1 MSTLTHE
8 EERIRTIAG
17 YLLKNNARL
26 ILSAPPDVSEFV
38 KTAVLT
44 AFNDNAA
51 MIRSAASQ
59 DIVAFL
65 GILEPRNWPECL
77 HHLFMALDSDDL
89 EKQEVSFFLLFSTSN
104 QGSLGPTFCAV
115 L

>member
-1 MSTLTHE
+1 
-8 EERIRTIAG
+8 
-17 YLLKNNARL
+17 
-26 ILSAPPDVSEFV
+26 
-38 KTAVLT
+38 
-44 AFNDNAA
+44 

-89 EKQEVSFFLLFSTSN
+89 EKQEVSFSQFPIKILPLATLYVVLLLLVSN
-104 QGSLGPTFCAV
+104 QRRDDTD
-115 L
+115 

>member
-1 MSTLTHE
+1 
-8 EERIRTIAG
+8 
-17 YLLKNNARL
+17 LKNNARL
-26 ILSAPPDVSEFV
+26 ILSAPPEVSEFV
-38 KTAVLT
+38 KTAVLS

-89 EKQEVSFFLLFSTSN
+89 EKQEVSFSPSFLNPQSRIS
-104 QGSLGPTFCAV
+104 GVMSLTHLGAV

>member
-1 MSTLTHE
+1 V
-8 EERIRTIAG
+8 
-17 YLLKNNARL
+17 
-26 ILSAPPDVSEFV
+26 LS
-38 KTAVLT
+38 

-89 EKQEVSFFLLFSTSN
+89 EKQEVSFFPPFSTPIKNLWCDVFDPPFVPCYDDCRS
-104 QGSLGPTFCAV
+104 SSYPYFFHTV
-115 L
+115 